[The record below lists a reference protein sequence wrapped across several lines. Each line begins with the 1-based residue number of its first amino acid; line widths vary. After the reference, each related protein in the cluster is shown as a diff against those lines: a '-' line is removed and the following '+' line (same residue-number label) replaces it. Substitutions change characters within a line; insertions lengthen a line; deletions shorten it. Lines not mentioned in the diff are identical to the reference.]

1 MKKLLVILLATLL
14 IVGCSGESNTTD
26 SEKMDDS
33 NTTEETMTDSDSMME
48 TEEEKDEDSM
58 MESEE
63 AKDEDSMME
72 SEEAKDEDSMMESE
86 EAKDEDSMMEEEESM
101 TESNELP
108 TFTLAELATFNGE
121 NGQPAYV
128 AVAGV
133 VYDVSNHPRWQTN
146 EHNGNVAGTD
156 LTEAIKKAPH
166 GTSKLKD
173 LPVVGKLAE

>member
-26 SEKMDDS
+26 SEKMDGS
-33 NTTEETMTDSDSMME
+33 NTAEETMNDSDSMME

-63 AKDEDSMME
+63 AKDEDSM
-72 SEEAKDEDSMMESE
+72 K
-86 EAKDEDSMMEEEESM
+86 EEEESM

>member
-26 SEKMDDS
+26 SEKMDGS
-33 NTTEETMTDSDSMME
+33 NTAEETMNDSDSMME

-63 AKDEDSMME
+63 AKDEDSMM
-72 SEEAKDEDSMMESE
+72 
-86 EAKDEDSMMEEEESM
+86 EEESM

-128 AVAGV
+128 AVEGV